1 MKSTALALITMLA
14 SPTLPALAQAPP
26 DLAFYGTHGCA
37 VGAAQ
42 AQTDPEDGET
52 LCLDPKP
59 LFGGTAITAVSPDVD
74 KETGKDTAIVTL
86 GQNAS
91 TLMYAFTYSN
101 AGHKMGV
108 VLDGKLVSAPFI
120 SRPNGAGQVTVFGLS
135 HAQIA
140 ALIARYQAKTP

>member
-1 MKSTALALITMLA
+1 MKCKELALIAMLA
-14 SPTLPALAQAPP
+14 SPTLPALAQAQP
-26 DLAFYGTHGCA
+26 DLAFYGAHACA
-37 VGAAQ
+37 VGTVE

-74 KETGKDTAIVTL
+74 KETGKETAIVTL
-86 GQNAS
+86 GQSAS
-91 TLMYAFTYSN
+91 TLMYAFTYAN

-120 SRPNGAGQVTVFGLS
+120 SSPNGAGQVTVFGLS
-135 HAQIA
+135 HAQIV
-140 ALIARYQAKTP
+140 ALIARYEAKTP